1 MSQFA
6 IFAGVARYEF
16 RMQIRRRSLWIVYA
30 IFALLIAAIVFG
42 NDSSIIYKAIVHPE
56 TVPLNEAIV
65 YWTTAVNYLF
75 PIVVGIMVADRL
87 PRDRRT
93 RVQELL
99 IATPGSLSV
108 RLFGKYVGSTLAALT
123 PLLLMYTAGIGYV
136 LFQTHNL
143 LAIPLALGAFAS
155 VILPG
160 ILFVSAFSL
169 ACPSFLWVPL
179 YQFLFIG
186 YWFWG
191 NLLPQGRGI
200 PTISNTLLLPVGGNA
215 EVAFFGVA
223 GSQVQQATVLQGVAS
238 IALLLGIAM
247 LVLVALRFVLHRQHE
262 QEY

>member
-1 MSQFA
+1 MNQFA
-6 IFAGVARYEF
+6 VFSGVTRYEY
-16 RMQIRRRSLWIVYA
+16 RMQIRRRSLWIACA
-30 IFALLIAAIVFG
+30 IFALLIGAIVFG
-42 NDSSIIYKAIVHPE
+42 NDSSSIYKAIIHPA

-65 YWTTAVNYLF
+65 YWTTAINYLF
-75 PIVVGIMVADRL
+75 PIIVGIMIADRL

-99 IATPGSLSV
+99 TAAPGSLSA

-123 PLLLMYTAGIGYV
+123 PILVIFAVGTGYI

-143 LAIPLALGAFAS
+143 MTIPLMLGAFAS

-160 ILFVSAFSL
+160 ILFISAFSL
-169 ACPSFLWVPL
+169 ACPVILWVPL

-191 NLLPQGRGI
+191 NLFPPGRGI
-200 PTISNTLLLPVGGNA
+200 PTLSNTLLLPIGGNA

-223 GSQVQQATVLQGVAS
+223 GSQVQQATVSQGVAS
-238 IALLLGIAM
+238 IALLVGIAV
-247 LVLVALRFVLHRQHE
+247 LVLVILRFILRWQQE
-262 QEY
+262 QQ